1 MTTDDDEAFLQHMDT
16 QPLAF
21 GKHQGE
27 TPEQVAKTDPSYI
40 RWVFE
45 TIRPKVCSA
54 ALNLAVDEAVQAERA
69 ARSSGGSGHR
79 KGGHDY
85 GGSLRGEYAKMAAN
99 REFDFDDDVPY

>member
-21 GKHQGE
+21 GKHRGE

-69 ARSSGGSGHR
+69 AGSSGGRSHR
-79 KGGHDY
+79 KGGYLH
-85 GGSLRGEYAKMAAN
+85 GGSLPPDKGGGYGSYG
-99 REFDFDDDVPY
+99 FDDDIY